1 MINLEFSRDS
11 IPKAFWDSLGKYVY
25 GYKDADGNWEYIGKG
40 TGRRIK
46 SHVKTKELDL
56 DNAWIIAR
64 NLEDFEGKHDSH
76 SFLIESLLIELNN
89 PALNSVSGHY
99 KENFVMA
106 SLKGLFGEY
115 VSGEMNYHYEMVECL
130 TRHRDVLEKHVA
142 YTQSNNNGYII
153 RSGTRNG
160 HTVRMDCSDGEYSIT
175 VSLASSR
182 VGDTDEE
189 RKKAKQLHQNLIDA
203 LGDEYPYEVVDEGP
217 TSNKAGVSSFGVADE
232 ETMVHYFVELMS

>member
-1 MINLEFSRDS
+1 MINLEFSRDN

-64 NLEDFEGKHDSH
+64 NLEDFEGKNDSH
-76 SFLIESLLIELNN
+76 SFSIESLLIEIYN
-89 PALNSVSGHY
+89 PELNSVSGHY

-115 VSGEMNYHYEMVECL
+115 VSGEMNYHYEMVDFMQ
-130 TRHRDVLEKHVA
+130 RHREKLEKHVGA
-142 YTQSNNNGYII
+142 ATSNQQGFLV

-160 HTVRMDCSDGEYSIT
+160 HTVRMDFSEGEYSIG
-175 VSLASSR
+175 VSITSVKDHDIDRDKARQL
-182 VGDTDEE
+182 
-189 RKKAKQLHQNLIDA
+189 KKNLIAA
-203 LGDEYPYEVVDEGP
+203 LGEDYPYEVVDEG
-217 TSNKAGVSSFGVADE
+217 SSASKAGAFSFGVEDE
-232 ETMVHYFVELMS
+232 ETMVQFFVDMMS